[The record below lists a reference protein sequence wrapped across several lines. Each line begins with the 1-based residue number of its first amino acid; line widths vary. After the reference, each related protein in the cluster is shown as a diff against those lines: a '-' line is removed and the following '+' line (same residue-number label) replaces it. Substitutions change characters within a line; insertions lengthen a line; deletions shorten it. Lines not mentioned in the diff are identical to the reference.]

1 MSYLMMFKSFVV
13 VTIVLLCTAC
23 SLSPKPTLTKRIEL
37 SNGMYYSYTCKE
49 NGQYWCNADNFAAE
63 RSIGEDTQYFCDLG
77 GNFYIIKSR
86 YKGGSSA
93 ILQQG
98 LSCEFTVERTKKVK
112 MVDGKE
118 KIETE
123 TLSYQ

>member
-1 MSYLMMFKSFVV
+1 MFKSFVV
-13 VTIVLLCTAC
+13 ATLVLLCSAC
-23 SLSPKPTLTKRIEL
+23 SLSHKSTLTKRIEL

-49 NGQYWCNADNFAAE
+49 DSTWCDADNFVAE

-77 GNFYIIKSR
+77 GDFYIIKSR

-98 LSCEFTVERTKKVK
+98 LSCEFTVERTKKIE

>member
-1 MSYLMMFKSFVV
+1 MFKSFVV
-13 VTIVLLCTAC
+13 AALVLLCSAC
-23 SLSPKPTLTKRIEL
+23 SLKPSVVLTKRIEL

-49 NGQYWCNADNFAAE
+49 NGQYSCNADDFVAE

-77 GNFYIIKSR
+77 GDFYIIKSR

-93 ILQQG
+93 ILQEG
-98 LSCEFTVERTKKVK
+98 LSCEFTVERTKKIV
-112 MVDGKE
+112 MADGKE

>member
-1 MSYLMMFKSFVV
+1 MFKSFA
-13 VTIVLLCTAC
+13 IAALVLLCTAC
-23 SLSPKPTLTKRIEL
+23 SLSPTTELTKRIEL
-37 SNGMYYSYTCKE
+37 SNGLYYSYSCKE
-49 NGQYWCNADNFAAE
+49 DSSWCDADDFVAE
-63 RSIGEDTQYFCDLG
+63 RSIGDDTQYFCDLG
-77 GNFYIIKSR
+77 GDFYIIKSR

-98 LSCEFTVERTKKVK
+98 LSCEFIVERTKKIK

-123 TLSYQ
+123 TLSYK